1 MGLVFIENDLFWVYD
16 KKTGFGR
23 LKWAAVVGCPM
34 GFDMYVYIHIASG
47 IYLQTYVMCP
57 GLNLSCRLNLF
68 CLCVSQYL
76 VDFTVIFG
84 FVIFVITV
92 IGLLKKNSNLS

>member
-1 MGLVFIENDLFWVYD
+1 MTCFGFRT
-16 KKTGFGR
+16 KKPVGEK
-23 LKWAAVVGCPM
+23 LILAVGAGCPM

-68 CLCVSQYL
+68 FLCVSQYL

-92 IGLLKKNSNLS
+92 IGLLKKLEFVIKCV